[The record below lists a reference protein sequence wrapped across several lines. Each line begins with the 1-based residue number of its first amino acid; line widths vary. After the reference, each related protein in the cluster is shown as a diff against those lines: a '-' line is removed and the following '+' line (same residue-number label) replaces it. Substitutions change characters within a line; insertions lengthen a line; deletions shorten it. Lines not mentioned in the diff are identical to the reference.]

1 MKKLLLFFLMV
12 LMTSY
17 SFSQKDKELFRINNS
32 PVMVSEF
39 KQVYEK
45 NLELVVDDS
54 SKDIDKYLEL
64 FINYKLKVKEAYK
77 LKLDTLKSYKQ
88 ELEGYENSLIAPYLQ
103 DVKYLNKLIKE
114 AYKRKKTEVKASHI
128 LIKFPKK
135 GIKFDTLLLY
145 KRISNV
151 RNRVLNGE
159 SFEKIA
165 KEVSEDP
172 SVKINKGNLGYF
184 SAFTM
189 LHAFEN
195 AAYNTPLNEVSEPF
209 KTKFGYHILKV
220 TGKRVSKGEF
230 EVAHILVKESKGNKV
245 NIDSLYRKLQLGE
258 EFEEVAKKYSDDK
271 GTASLGG
278 RLPRFGTGRMV
289 EDFENNVR
297 LLKQEGD
304 YTIPFKTK
312 FGWHIV
318 KLLKK
323 HPLGTFEEVKKDL
336 TNKVKKSNRAS
347 LSKQAVLNRLT
358 ANYKIIENKK
368 AINVFLTS
376 EVKELKKQ
384 NLNKVLL
391 SINDKKIYQKTFFKF
406 IERKYNK
413 SINVLYQRFK
423 NNQIIEYFKNDL
435 INTTPKYKNT
445 LLEYKEGL
453 LLFNLMQEKIWNKS
467 SKDTLGLKEFFI
479 LNKTV
484 YGNKELHNIRGQ
496 VINDYQKK
504 IEEDWVRSLRV
515 KNKIRIRERELKKF
529 KKIYNQ

>member
-1 MKKLLLFFLMV
+1 
-12 LMTSY
+12 
-17 SFSQKDKELFRINNS
+17 
-32 PVMVSEF
+32 
-39 KQVYEK
+39 
-45 NLELVVDDS
+45 
-54 SKDIDKYLEL
+54 
-64 FINYKLKVKEAYK
+64 
-77 LKLDTLKSYKQ
+77 
-88 ELEGYENSLIAPYLQ
+88 LIAHYLKFL
-103 DVKYLNKLIKE
+103 KYLNILIKE
-114 AYKRKKTEVKASHI
+114 AFERKKTEVKASHI

-159 SFEKIA
+159 SFEKVA
-165 KEVSEDP
+165 KEASEDP

-220 TGKRVSKGEF
+220 TGKRASKGEF
-230 EVAHILVKESKGNKV
+230 EVAHILVKKSKEGKV
-245 NIDSLYRKLQLGE
+245 KIDSLYRKIEQGE
-258 EFEEVAKKYSDDK
+258 KFEEVAKKYSDDK

-278 RLPRFGTGRMV
+278 KLPRFGTGRMV
-289 EDFENNVR
+289 ENFENNVR

-304 YTIPFKTK
+304 YTKPFKTK

-323 HPLGTFEEVKKDL
+323 YPLGTFEEVKKHL

-347 LSKQAVLNRLT
+347 LSKQAILNRLT
-358 ANYKIIENKK
+358 ANYKIKENKK

-376 EVKELKKQ
+376 DIKELKKK

-391 SINDKKIYQKTFFKF
+391 SINNKKIYQKTFLKF
-406 IERKYNK
+406 IEHKYNK
-413 SINVLYQRFK
+413 SISNLYQRFK

-435 INTTPKYKNT
+435 INTTPQYKNT

-453 LLFNLMQEKIWNKS
+453 LLFNLMQEKIWSRS
-467 SKDTLGLKEFFI
+467 SKDTLGLKDFYI
-479 LNKTV
+479 LNKSI
-484 YGNKELHNIRGQ
+484 YGDKELNTIRGQ

-504 IEEDWVRSLRV
+504 IEEDWIRNLRV
-515 KNKIRIRERELKKF
+515 KNKIKIRERELKKF